1 MNVYLVG
8 YRCTG
13 KSSVGQGLA
22 ASLGWSFV
30 DTDSRVV
37 AQAGQEIAAIVK
49 TNGWAHF
56 RRLERTCLVAVA
68 QKHHQVVA
76 TGGGIVLDARNV
88 QTMKASGIVV
98 WLTAAPDTIRQ
109 RMRGDSQTP
118 NQRPALT
125 DRNAIDEIEKILNER
140 MPLYQAAGEI
150 VIDTELASPPALVH
164 NLVTRLARF
173 QIKPNGASHQIGFT
187 PRKR

>member
-1 MNVYLVG
+1 MNIYLVG

-37 AQAGQEIAAIVK
+37 ALADQEIATIVK

-76 TGGGIVLDARNV
+76 TGGGIVLDARNL

-98 WLTAAPDTIRQ
+98 WLTATPDTIRQ
-109 RMRGDSQTP
+109 RMRRDGQTE

-125 DRNAIDEIEKILNER
+125 NRNALDEIDKILNER

-150 VIDTELASPPALVH
+150 VLDTELASPPGLVQ

-173 QIKPNGASHQIGFT
+173 QIKPEGASNKIGFT
-187 PRKR
+187 PRNR